1 MIENQRQYN
10 LTKANL
16 ERFKITLSNIL
27 QQDISKLE
35 VQIQRDAVQSEIEV
49 LTEQLTAFENL
60 QNGQTQVELGSLEGI
75 AEKLIQA
82 RVARGFTQAELAA
95 KLKMKPQQIQRSEA
109 SKYAN
114 ASLSRVLEVARVLQ
128 NSKWFWAE
136 EN

>member
-16 ERFKITLSNIL
+16 ERFKITLSYIV

-49 LTEQLTAFENL
+49 LTNQLNAFDEL
-60 QNGQTQVELGSLEGI
+60 QNGQTQVELGAFEDI

-82 RVARGFTQAELAA
+82 RVARGFTQADLAA
-95 KLKMKPQQIQRSEA
+95 RLKMKPQQIQRYEA

-114 ASLSRVLEVARVLQ
+114 ASLTRVLEVARVLQ
-128 NSKWFWAE
+128 NAK
-136 EN
+136 

>member
-10 LTKANL
+10 LTKAHL

-27 QQDISKLE
+27 QQDTSKLE

-49 LTEQLTAFENL
+49 LTDQLKAFDDL
-60 QNGQTQVELGSLEGI
+60 RNGQTQVELGSLEGI

-95 KLKMKPQQIQRSEA
+95 KLKMKPQQIQRYEA

-114 ASLSRVLEVARVLQ
+114 ASLTRVLEVARVLQ
-128 NSKWFWAE
+128 NAK
-136 EN
+136 

>member
-1 MIENQRQYN
+1 MRCN
-10 LTKANL
+10 
-16 ERFKITLSNIL
+16 
-27 QQDISKLE
+27 
-35 VQIQRDAVQSEIEV
+35 AVQSEIEV

-95 KLKMKPQQIQRSEA
+95 KLKMKPQQIQRYEA

-128 NSKWFWAE
+128 NAK
-136 EN
+136 

>member
-27 QQDISKLE
+27 KQDISNLE
-35 VQIQRDAVQSEIEV
+35 VQIQRDAVQSEIQV
-49 LTEQLTAFENL
+49 LTNQLNAFDDL
-60 QNGQTQVELGSLEGI
+60 RNGQTQVELGAFEDI

-82 RVARGFTQAELAA
+82 RVARGFTQADLAA
-95 KLKMKPQQIQRSEA
+95 RLKMKPQQIQRYEA

-114 ASLSRVLEVARVLQ
+114 ASLTRVLEVARVLQ
-128 NSKWFWAE
+128 NTK
-136 EN
+136 

>member
-49 LTEQLTAFENL
+49 LTNQLNAFDDL
-60 QNGQTQVELGSLEGI
+60 RNGQTQVELGAFEGI

-95 KLKMKPQQIQRSEA
+95 KLKMKPQQIQRYEA
-109 SKYAN
+109 SKYAS
-114 ASLSRVLEVARVLQ
+114 ASLARVLEVARVLQ
-128 NSKWFWAE
+128 NTGK
-136 EN
+136 

>member
-27 QQDISKLE
+27 QQDTSKLE

>member
-27 QQDISKLE
+27 QQDTSKLE
-35 VQIQRDAVQSEIEV
+35 VQVQRDAVQSEIEV

-95 KLKMKPQQIQRSEA
+95 KLKMKPQQIQRYEA

-128 NSKWFWAE
+128 NAK
-136 EN
+136 

>member
-27 QQDISKLE
+27 KLDLAKLE
-35 VQIQRDAVQSEIEV
+35 VQVQRDAVQSEIEV

-60 QNGQTQVELGSLEGI
+60 QNGQTQVELKSLEGI

-95 KLKMKPQQIQRSEA
+95 KLKMKPQQIQRYEA

-114 ASLSRVLEVARVLQ
+114 ASLTRVLEVARVLQ
-128 NSKWFWAE
+128 NAK
-136 EN
+136 

>member
-27 QQDISKLE
+27 KQDISKLE

-49 LTEQLTAFENL
+49 LTDQLNTFDDL
-60 QNGQTQVELGSLEGI
+60 RNGQTQVELGAFEGI
-75 AEKLIQA
+75 AERLIQA

-95 KLKMKPQQIQRSEA
+95 KLKMKPQQIQRYEA

-114 ASLSRVLEVARVLQ
+114 ASLTRVLEVVRVLQ
-128 NSKWFWAE
+128 NAK
-136 EN
+136 

>member
-10 LTKANL
+10 LTKANF
-16 ERFKITLSNIL
+16 ERFRITLSNIL
-27 QQDISKLE
+27 QQDTSKLE
-35 VQIQRDAVQSEIEV
+35 VQVQRDAVQSEIEV

-60 QNGQTQVELGSLEGI
+60 QNGQTKVELESLEGI

-95 KLKMKPQQIQRSEA
+95 KLKMKPQQIQRYEA

-128 NSKWFWAE
+128 NAK
-136 EN
+136 